1 MKKRVQRIALV
12 MMAILLAGCEILPT
26 PGGPAGPATTQPAE
40 QAIRAYFTAPGDRK
54 VRDTLESAV
63 LESIDGAQTQI
74 DVAMYNFSLTSAADA
89 LVAAEKRGVE
99 VRVVLDSDALD
110 GRAVQRLRAGGVQVL
125 GDRRESLMHN
135 KFLVI
140 DGRVVWSGSL
150 NLTESGLSDDNNNFV
165 RIESAGLAKAYADEF
180 DEMFNL
186 DVFGGGA
193 PTAAGAGDV
202 MVDGTKVEVLFAP
215 DDRPSRRLEELVRQ
229 AQGGIDILA
238 YNFTL
243 NGLRAALVEA
253 QQRGVR
259 VRAVFDESQA
269 DSAGGEYAT
278 LEKAGAEVRVD
289 GIDGLM
295 HDKVIILDGQAVGL
309 GSYNFNRWADENN
322 DENLLIIHDAG
333 IARAYLAE
341 FERIFAQGK

>member
-1 MKKRVQRIALV
+1 MKIRVQRIALV
-12 MMAILLAGCEILPT
+12 MIAVLLVGCEILPT
-26 PGGPAGPATTQPAE
+26 PGGPAGSAPTLPAG
-40 QAIRAYFTAPGDRK
+40 QAIRAYFTAPGEREA
-54 VRDTLESAV
+54 RDGLESAV
-63 LESIDGAQTQI
+63 LESIDGAQSQI
-74 DVAMYNFSLTSAADA
+74 EVAMYNFSLISAADA
-89 LVAAEKRGVE
+89 LVAAHKRGVD

-110 GRAVQRLRAGGVQVL
+110 GRAVQRLQAGGVQVM

-150 NLTESGLSDDNNNFV
+150 NLTESGLSADNNNFV
-165 RIESAGLAKAYADEF
+165 RIESAELAKAYADEF
-180 DEMFNL
+180 DEMFSL

-202 MVDGTKVEVLFAP
+202 RVDGIKVEVLFSP

-229 AQGGIDILA
+229 AQESIDVLA

-243 NGLRAALVEA
+243 NGLRTALVDA
-253 QQRGVR
+253 QQRGVQ

-269 DSAGGEYAT
+269 SSAGGEYAT
-278 LEKAGAEVRVD
+278 LDKAGAAVRLD

-295 HDKVIILDGQAVGL
+295 HDKVIILDGQIVVL
-309 GSYNFNRWADENN
+309 GSYNFTRSADENN

-333 IARAYLAE
+333 IAQAYLAE
-341 FERIFAQGK
+341 FERIFAQSR

>member
-1 MKKRVQRIALV
+1 MKKHVQRITLV
-12 MMAILLAGCEILPT
+12 MIAVLLAGCEILPT
-26 PGGPAGPATTQPAE
+26 PGGPADPAPSQPAE
-40 QAIRAYFTAPGDRK
+40 QAIHAYFTAPGDRAA
-54 VRDTLESAV
+54 RDTLESAL
-63 LESIDGAQTQI
+63 LESIDGAQSQI

-89 LVAAEKRGVE
+89 LVAAQKRGVE

-110 GRAVQRLRAGGVQVL
+110 GRAAQRLQAGGVQVL

-135 KFLVI
+135 KFLVV

-150 NLTESGLSDDNNNFV
+150 NLTESGLSADNNNFV
-165 RIESAGLAKAYADEF
+165 RIESAGLAKAYGDEF
-180 DEMFNL
+180 DEMFDL

-202 MVDGTKVEVLFAP
+202 MVDGTEVEVLFAP
-215 DDRPSRRLEELVRQ
+215 DDRPSHRLEELVRQ
-229 AQGGIDILA
+229 AQDSIDMLA

-243 NGLRAALVEA
+243 NGLRDALVDA

-269 DSAGGEYAT
+269 DAAGGEYAA
-278 LEKAGAEVRVD
+278 LRKAGMEVRLD
-289 GIDGLM
+289 GNDGLM
-295 HDKVIILDGQAVGL
+295 HEKVIVVDGQSVAL
-309 GSYNFNRWADENN
+309 GSYNFTRSADENN
-322 DENLLIIHDAG
+322 DENLLIVHDAG
-333 IARAYLAE
+333 IAQAYLAE